1 MNGTQTLGVPR
12 GIPSA
17 GEATTAADLTRTVAE
32 MENS

>member
-1 MNGTQTLGVPR
+1 MKGTQTLGVLR

-17 GEATTAADLTRTVAE
+17 GEATTAADLTRTAE